1 MAPVIPG
8 RCQREG
14 SRAQADL
21 LEVVEGGTFPRG
33 GPGAREVK
41 GESFWKRAGHP
52 LEAGEMPLILR
63 PHYSEP
69 KPWCAGL
76 FSLGSRAS
84 GEHRQGQERN
94 RAQCKALQR
103 QGKGWLEIFQEG
115 AEGPLPKEMTPRPRV

>member
-76 FSLGSRAS
+76 FSGAGLQENTVRARRET
-84 GEHRQGQERN
+84 EHNAKHFKGRG
-94 RAQCKALQR
+94 KA
-103 QGKGWLEIFQEG
+103 G
-115 AEGPLPKEMTPRPRV
+115 